1 MYSSSRVLC
10 ILQAFHHLTFKSSR
24 FYLFSHYF
32 DSHNNQISTI
42 YCRHAMDCAPQL
54 LATNA
59 TSHKLTSHNLF
70 TISTWAK
77 PAVLRVYVEN
87 QAILERILLDH
98 ALKCKQTK
106 EQGSRDCLW
115 TYIFTFLRN
124 YYTFFFSFFHQDAN
138 IIGLNCAIIDCNLSK
153 KHKLALSQTQSAE
166 PNYID
171 HKILL

>member
-1 MYSSSRVLC
+1 MLNEILSKSNKNERLLFQKYPSYVSRLLSSGVLC

-124 YYTFFFSFFHQDAN
+124 YYTFFFLFSTKMQ
-138 IIGLNCAIIDCNLSK
+138 I
-153 KHKLALSQTQSAE
+153 
-166 PNYID
+166 
-171 HKILL
+171 